1 MRVKL
6 QLVICHDE
14 GHEETVTDVIT
25 LNKNH
30 QRIEH
35 LGLTLAES
43 KQLLSTLQRH
53 LLPQQVDTF
62 LDARSTCPDCGTP
75 LKLKAHGSRAL
86 RTLFGTLE
94 VYSPRLEHCDCTR
107 RKTSSFRPLSALLT
121 EPVAPEL
128 LYMEAKWSSLV
139 SYGLSLDALQDF
151 LPLDLSLDVKTVRY
165 DTLKVAK
172 RLEAELGEEQAS
184 FLEGESRDGDLL
196 PLPEG
201 SFTVG
206 IDGGYLRNWVDK
218 KHKFEVIVGKSIL
231 SFQEDEEDRT
241 PSLKRFGFVQT
252 YDDAKPKRRLHEVL
266 HAQGLQMNQEM
277 TFLADGDD
285 KLRALQMEMSPK
297 ATHILDWFHLTMKLT
312 VLGQFGKGLV
322 QCEAV
327 LGEQIRDQI
336 ERLKWSLWHGQ
347 VDKALGKI
355 DDLESAI
362 ESFEGTYARYAGL
375 VKALS
380 ELGTYI
386 VNNRHVIPNDGERYR
401 NGEPIATGFVES
413 TVNEVVSKRFCK
425 KQQMQWSKEGAHLLL
440 QTRVRTLNGELA
452 GIFKR
457 WYPDLDMKAEEMP
470 MAA

>member
-1 MRVKL
+1 MHVKL
-6 QLVICHDE
+6 QLVICHDD

-35 LGLTLAES
+35 LGLSLAES
-43 KQLLSTLQRH
+43 KQLLSSLQRH
-53 LLPQQVDTF
+53 LLQQQINTF
-62 LDARSTCPDCGTP
+62 LNTHATCPDCGTP
-75 LKLKAHGSRAL
+75 LTLKAHGSRSF
-86 RTLFGTLE
+86 RTLFGTFKF
-94 VYSPRLEHCDCTR
+94 YSPRLEHCDCKRHNTA
-107 RKTSSFRPLSALLT
+107 SFRPLSALLT

-139 SYGLSLDALQDF
+139 SYGLSLDALKDF
-151 LPLDLSLDVKTVRY
+151 LPIALSLDVKTVRY

-172 RLEAELGEEQAS
+172 RLEAELNEDQTS
-184 FLEGESRDGDLL
+184 FIEGEPHDWELL
-196 PLPEG
+196 PPPES

-206 IDGGYLRNWVDK
+206 IDGGYVRNWVDK
-218 KHKFEVIVGKSIL
+218 KHKFEVIVGKSIR
-231 SFQEDEEDRT
+231 SFDESEGEDKT

-252 YDDAKPKRRLHEVL
+252 LETKSKRRLYEVL
-266 HAQGLQMNQEM
+266 HSQGLQMNQEI
-277 TFLADGDD
+277 TFLSDGDNT
-285 KLRALQMEMSPK
+285 LRQLQLEMSPK
-297 ATHILDWFHLTMKLT
+297 ATHILDWHHVTMKLT
-312 VLGQFGKGLV
+312 VLSQYGKGLV
-322 QCEAV
+322 HCETV
-327 LGEQIRDQI
+327 LGEAICDKI
-336 ERLKWSLWHGQ
+336 DRLKWSLWHGQ

-355 DDLESAI
+355 DDLESSI
-362 ESFEGTYARYAGL
+362 ESFKETYARHAGL

-380 ELGTYI
+380 ELRTYI
-386 VNNRHVIPNDGERYR
+386 VNNRHVIPNYGERYR

-457 WYPDLDMKAEEMP
+457 WYSDLDMKAEAIP
-470 MAA
+470 LAA

>member
-6 QLVICHDE
+6 QLVICHDD

-35 LGLTLAES
+35 LGLTMAES

-53 LLPQQVDTF
+53 LLQQQVHTF
-62 LDARSTCPDCGTP
+62 LHTSSTCQDCNTP
-75 LKLKAHGSRAL
+75 LTLKAHGSRSF
-86 RTLFGTLE
+86 RTLFGTFKLP
-94 VYSPRLEHCDCTR
+94 SPRLELCPCKR
-107 RKTSSFRPLSALLT
+107 PEPSSFRPLSALLT
-121 EPVAPEL
+121 DSVAPEL

-139 SYGLSLDALQDF
+139 SYGMSLDALQDF
-151 LPLDLSLDVKTVRY
+151 LPLDRTLDVKTVRY

-172 RLEAELGEEQAS
+172 RMEAELGEERS
-184 FLEGESRDGDLL
+184 GFIEGDPRDWERL
-196 PLPEG
+196 PTPEG
-201 SFTVG
+201 VFTVG
-206 IDGGYLRNWVDK
+206 IDGGYVRHWLDK
-218 KHKFEVIVGKSIL
+218 KHNFEVIVGKSIL

-277 TFLADGDD
+277 TFLSDGDD
-285 KLRALQMEMSPK
+285 TLRALQMEMSPK
-297 ATHILDWFHLTMKLT
+297 ATHILDWFHRTMKLT

-355 DDLESAI
+355 DDLKTSIAP
-362 ESFEGTYARYAGL
+362 FEETYARFPRL
-375 VKALS
+375 IKALA
-380 ELGTYI
+380 ELHTYI
-386 VNNRHVIPNDGERYR
+386 VHNRDVIPNYGERYHH
-401 NGEPIATGFVES
+401 GEAIATGFVES

-440 QTRVRTLNGELA
+440 QTRVRTLNGELGA
-452 GIFKR
+452 IFKR
-457 WYPDLDMKAEEMP
+457 WYPDMDLEVDEMP
-470 MAA
+470 VAA

>member
-1 MRVKL
+1 MGWPKL
-6 QLVICHDE
+6 
-14 GHEETVTDVIT
+14 
-25 LNKNH
+25 
-30 QRIEH
+30 
-35 LGLTLAES
+35 
-43 KQLLSTLQRH
+43 
-53 LLPQQVDTF
+53 
-62 LDARSTCPDCGTP
+62 
-75 LKLKAHGSRAL
+75 
-86 RTLFGTLE
+86 
-94 VYSPRLEHCDCTR
+94 Y
-107 RKTSSFRPLSALLT
+107 
-121 EPVAPEL
+121 
-128 LYMEAKWSSLV
+128 
-139 SYGLSLDALQDF
+139 
-151 LPLDLSLDVKTVRY
+151 
-165 DTLKVAK
+165 
-172 RLEAELGEEQAS
+172 
-184 FLEGESRDGDLL
+184 
-196 PLPEG
+196 
-201 SFTVG
+201 
-206 IDGGYLRNWVDK
+206 
-218 KHKFEVIVGKSIL
+218 
-231 SFQEDEEDRT
+231 DRT

-277 TFLADGDD
+277 TFLSDGDD
-285 KLRALQMEMSPK
+285 TLRALQIEMSPK

-355 DDLESAI
+355 DALESAI

>member
-1 MRVKL
+1 MRLKL
-6 QLVICHDE
+6 QLVLCNDQ
-14 GHEETVTDVIT
+14 GDEETVTDVLT
-25 LNKNH
+25 LNKHN

-35 LGLTLAES
+35 LGLTLAAS

-53 LLPQQVDTF
+53 LLQQQVTTF
-62 LDARSTCPDCGTP
+62 LDMCSDCPDCGTP
-75 LKLKAHGSRAL
+75 LHLKARSRRSF
-86 RTLFGTLE
+86 RTLFGTFQFD
-94 VYSPRLEHCDCTR
+94 SPRLEHCDCKR

-121 EPVAPEL
+121 ESVAPEL

-151 LPLDLSLDVKTVRY
+151 LPIDLRLDVKTVRY

-172 RLEAELGEEQAS
+172 RLEAELGDEQSS
-184 FLEGESRDGDLL
+184 FIEGDPREWELL
-196 PLPEG
+196 PLPDG

-206 IDGGYLRNWVDK
+206 IDGGYVRNWGDK
-218 KHKFEVIVGKSIL
+218 KHNFEVIVGKSIR
-231 SFQEDEEDRT
+231 SFGEGAEDRT

-252 YDDAKPKRRLHEVL
+252 LDTQPKRRLYEVL
-266 HAQGLQMNQEM
+266 HSQDLQMNQEI
-277 TFLADGDD
+277 TFLSDGDD
-285 KLRALQMEMSPK
+285 KLRELQWEMSPK

-322 QCEAV
+322 QCDAV
-327 LGEQIRDQI
+327 LGEAIRDQI
-336 ERLKWSLWHGQ
+336 ERLQWSLWHGQ

-362 ESFEGTYARYAGL
+362 APFSETYAHFPKL

-380 ELGTYI
+380 ALRTYI
-386 VNNRHVIPNDGERYR
+386 VNNRHLIPNYGQRYR

-440 QTRVRTLNGELA
+440 QTRVRTLNGELSA
-452 GIFKR
+452 IFKR
-457 WYPDLDMKAEEMP
+457 WYPDMELEVEEMP
-470 MAA
+470 LAA